1 MNDGKVNRQGG
12 GTQIGAIAEDDF
24 AQDNRMTQ
32 GLLGVVVGGRHS
44 VDSKEGKET
53 VVIALGVEQALAQSF
68 GFFFRDGFFANEM
81 KAALEVRDLRF
92 GIGEGNGLRVS
103 KTPQAAR
110 AIRVSPCIRA
120 FACMQG
126 PLAHEPEG
134 AADQGEDSGKAV
146 RWHG

>member
-1 MNDGKVNRQGG
+1 LKHGDGIDIFAVSRVNDGKVNRQGG

-103 KTPQAAR
+103 KTPQAAGI
-110 AIRVSPCIRA
+110 AKE
-120 FACMQG
+120 FAQ
-126 PLAHEPEG
+126 
-134 AADQGEDSGKAV
+134 SGVEAQ
-146 RWHG
+146 RLGILS